1 MTGTAPDLSMTVDR
15 ANAAEEYGVS
25 PDDRGVLFTVCGDAV
40 AGGAVAVAAHVAVA
54 VAATSEAS
62 ADAALADGCCGV
74 VATLTFFESLLL
86 AAA

>member
-40 AGGAVAVAAHVAVA
+40 AGGAVAVAAD
-54 VAATSEAS
+54 VAATSDAS